1 MRRPRASVVIT
12 LAGVVA
18 AGIPATA
25 HAATAPRPRKTAR
38 PATGKPAT
46 AELSSGRFW
55 TVTLLTGDVV
65 RVQTVANRP
74 PLVSV
79 QPGAGRRNIPFVK
92 DIRPDGTV
100 RVVPQDV
107 VSKIGKVYDPALFD
121 VTTLINDGDDDAAS
135 TGLPL
140 IVKSG
145 GGVKALAAGGRSLRS
160 IGATAVRQPRAKGPA
175 LARSALAGDVQHIWL
190 DRKVHAQALDHN
202 LDQIGA
208 PAAWKAGATGKGV
221 KVAVL
226 DTGVDATHPD
236 LQGRIAEQQNFSDSA
251 DTVDRFGH
259 GTHVAATIAGTGA
272 AAHGERKG
280 VAPEADL
287 LIGKVLG
294 DDGGGR
300 DSDVIAGME
309 WAAPKAR
316 IVSMSLGGWTDDPAN
331 DPTAKAVEELTAQD
345 ETLFVVAAGN
355 DGLPDSIESPGVAPS
370 ALTVGA
376 VDGNDKVADFS
387 SRGGALMKPEISAPG
402 VDIVAARAAGTAM
415 GNVVDARYTSAS
427 GTSMATP
434 HVAGAA
440 ADLLQTH
447 PSWTP
452 AQLKAALVT
461 TAHEASGT
469 VYETGAGRL
478 DVGAAVGATVVGDRP
493 GVSFGSIPH
502 GSTGALTQQLS
513 WTNTGPAAVTLKLAG
528 HLATPRGESVG
539 ALSLPATVSV
549 PAGGSASVTL
559 TLDPGRLT
567 AAGHYSGAVTAT
579 ADGVALRVP
588 VGATAEPETHTL
600 TLKATAI
607 PGTPDGALGGYIGIV
622 NNDDPNLYDDS
633 AEISADGVARVTV
646 PAGHYSLFGSVDD
659 TTEGAA
665 RSAFVG
671 DPDVTVETDT
681 TVTLDGS
688 RARPVRLS
696 APGATADPEAV
707 QGLMAERGVGNAVW
721 GTGVLAFE
729 GSPAVYSTP
738 IDPARTGTF
747 HAYAFGRLTDG
758 GKTVYDILHDLGS
771 GVPATVAYTAVPQD
785 LARIDERFDA
795 LAGDTSHPD
804 TEKRYGVSPGGFL
817 VNEASSDV
825 PAGSTRTDYVS
836 GETGVQWSDEAFR
849 NDLGEYGWVTEVP
862 IRRYEAGRT
871 YTNDWFRQPL
881 RPGPYSATDPSA
893 SGCQPAPTTRA
904 RGNIHVQMVDLQDL
918 PDGFDCLLGDPVWEN
933 STSRTMRLY
942 ADGRLAGTTT
952 RPYGDFSV
960 PARAGTYRL
969 VYDLDVSKWIPVS
982 TKTSTTWTFRSKPG
996 EERVP
1001 LLTVDYALPL
1011 DVLNHPSGDTA
1022 TFTVARVRG
1031 AAAAKVTGLKLWT
1044 SLDDGT
1050 TWQAA
1055 TVSGSGGRYTAKLPT
1070 AAKDQAVSLR
1080 VQATDDAGGR
1090 IDQTIIR
1097 AYTGG

>member
-1 MRRPRASVVIT
+1 MRRPRAGVAIT

-18 AGIPATA
+18 AGVPAAA
-25 HAATAPRPRKTAR
+25 HAA
-38 PATGKPAT
+38 PATPAPTTRNTAKPA
-46 AELSSGRFW
+46 AAKLPPGRSW
-55 TVTLLTGDVV
+55 KVTLLTGDIV
-65 RVQTVANRP
+65 RVRTVANRP

-79 QPGAGRRNIPFVK
+79 APGAGRKNIPFVK
-92 DIRPDGTV
+92 DIRPDGTI
-100 RVVPQDV
+100 RVIPQDV
-107 VSKIGKVYDPALFD
+107 VRKIGKVYDPALFD

-145 GGVKALAAGGRSLRS
+145 GKVKTLAAGGRTLRS

-208 PAAWKAGATGKGV
+208 PTAWTAGATGKGV

-236 LQGRIAEQQNFSDSA
+236 LKGRIAEQQNFSESA

-280 VAPEADL
+280 VAPDANL

-294 DDGGGR
+294 DDGYGR
-300 DSDVIAGME
+300 DSDLIAGME

-316 IVSMSLGGWTDDPAN
+316 IISMSLGGRAEDPAN
-331 DPTAKAVEELTAQD
+331 DPMAKAVEELTAKD
-345 ETLFVVAAGN
+345 NTLFVLAAGN
-355 DGLPDSIESPGVAPS
+355 SGPYTDSVETPGIAPS

-376 VDGNDKVADFS
+376 VDRNDKVADFS
-387 SRGGALMKPEISAPG
+387 SRGGTLMKPEISAPG
-402 VDIVAARAAGTAM
+402 VGIVAARAAGTSM
-415 GNVVDARYTSAS
+415 GHIIDARYTSAS

-440 ADLLQTH
+440 ADLLQKH

-478 DVGAAVGATVVGDRP
+478 DVGAAVGTTVLGDRP

-502 GSTGALTQQLS
+502 GSTKALTQQLS
-513 WTNTGPAAVTLKLAG
+513 WTNSGSSAVTLKLAAR
-528 HLATPRGESVG
+528 LATPEGKSVD
-539 ALSLPATVSV
+539 ALGVPATVSV

-559 TLDPGRLT
+559 TLDPGRLST
-567 AAGHYSGAVTAT
+567 AGRYSGAVTAT

-600 TLKATAI
+600 TLKATPI
-607 PGTPDGALGGYIGIV
+607 PGTPDGALGGYIEVVDID
-622 NNDDPNLYDDS
+622 NQALYDGWAD
-633 AEISADGVARVTV
+633 IPADGVARLTV
-646 PAGHYSLFGSVDD
+646 PAGHYSVFGSVGD
-659 TTEGAA
+659 TTKGKE
-665 RSAFVG
+665 RSAFAG
-671 DPDVTVETDT
+671 DPEVTVQGDT

-688 RARPVRLS
+688 RAEPVRLS
-696 APGATADPEAV
+696 APGTTADPDAV
-707 QGLMAERGVGNAVW
+707 QGIMVERGFGGGVW
-721 GTGVLAFE
+721 STGVIRVG

-738 IDPARTGTF
+738 VGAARTGTF
-747 HAYAFGRLTDG
+747 HAYVLGRLTDG
-758 GKTVYDILHDLGS
+758 GKTVYDILHDLGN
-771 GVPATVAYTAVPQD
+771 GVPATVDYTATAKD
-785 LARIDERFDA
+785 LARIDERFGA
-795 LAGDTSHPD
+795 LAGDTSKPD
-804 TEKRYGVSPGGFL
+804 GEKRYGVSPAGFL
-817 VNEASSDV
+817 MNEASSDV
-825 PAGSTRTDYVS
+825 PAGSTRVDYVS
-836 GETGVQWSDEAFR
+836 GEAGIQWLNEAFR
-849 NDLGEYGWVTEVP
+849 TDIAEYGWVTQLP
-862 IRRYEAGRT
+862 IRRFEAGRT
-871 YTNDWFRQPL
+871 YTNDWFRQPF
-881 RPGPYSATDPSA
+881 RPGPYSATEPSA
-893 SGCQPAPTTRA
+893 SSCQPGPTTRA
-904 RGNIHVQMVDLQDL
+904 RGNIHVQLVDLQDL
-918 PDGFDCLLGDPVWEN
+918 PDGFDCLLGDPVWES

-942 ADGRLAGTTT
+942 VGDRLAGTSTHS
-952 RPYGDFSV
+952 YGDFSV
-960 PARAGTYRL
+960 PAKAGTYRL
-969 VYDLDVSKWIPVS
+969 GYDVDVSKLLPMS

-1011 DVLNHPSGDTA
+1011 DVLNHPNGDTA
-1022 TFTVARVRG
+1022 TFTVARVAG
-1031 AAAAKVTGLKLWT
+1031 AATATATGLKLWT
-1044 SLDDGT
+1044 SLDDGK

-1055 TVSGSGGRYTAKLPT
+1055 TATAAGGERYTAKLPT
-1070 AAKDQAVSLR
+1070 AAKDQTVSLR
-1080 VQATDDAGGR
+1080 VQATDSGGGKV
-1090 IDQTIIR
+1090 DQTIIR